1 MARGANAQQVGGWG
15 ERWGW
20 DLYTRAMARV
30 GAAALEGAR
39 ARGGRGDLKQPRG
52 AGAERARRW
61 LVAVGRA
68 EGGRGNDGGGRERA
82 ERDGWLVT

>member
-52 AGAERARRW
+52 AGETEAGR
-61 LVAVGRA
+61 GRA
-68 EGGRGNDGGGRERA
+68 GEIGRA
-82 ERDGWLVT
+82 HV